1 MSNLQLTVKEVNF
14 NGAELLAAQHNN
26 GKIYVGVSWICQGI
40 GFDKSQKDAQVQ
52 KVQSD
57 LVLSRGCLK
66 FQAGVFDPNND
77 VLAIEL
83 DYLPLWLAKISITP
97 SMQTKHPELVDK
109 LIEYQF
115 KAKDV
120 LSKAF
125 IQETQVNSL
134 VEDYISMSEED
145 RAIAYF
151 SERKQKKQLED
162 QLKLVEPKVKKYD
175 QLMNGENS
183 KGILEVGKYLE
194 IGEKKLFEFL
204 RTIGVLMKTNLPY
217 QEFENRGYFEVKVTP
232 IAMGENVINKS
243 TTRVTAK
250 GMDFVV
256 DLIGEYG
263 GKEKING
270 MKLNEIKW
278 LARKYNKR

>member
-1 MSNLQLTVKEVNF
+1 
-14 NGAELLAAQHNN
+14 
-26 GKIYVGVSWICQGI
+26 
-40 GFDKSQKDAQVQ
+40 
-52 KVQSD
+52 
-57 LVLSRGCLK
+57 
-66 FQAGVFDPNND
+66 
-77 VLAIEL
+77 
-83 DYLPLWLAKISITP
+83 
-97 SMQTKHPELVDK
+97 
-109 LIEYQF
+109 
-115 KAKDV
+115 
-120 LSKAF
+120 
-125 IQETQVNSL
+125 
-134 VEDYISMSEED
+134 
-145 RAIAYF
+145 
-151 SERKQKKQLED
+151 
-162 QLKLVEPKVKKYD
+162 
-175 QLMNGENS
+175 
-183 KGILEVGKYLE
+183 LEVGKYLE